1 VVGNHE
7 LLFAAAAV
15 VFMEIGEVY
24 IRTPVL
30 FERLL
35 VRPIWQRWMAYNLLL
50 VLILRGGVFTSAQR
64 FIYLAF

>member
-15 VFMEIGEVY
+15 VFMELGELY
-24 IRTPVL
+24 IRTPVT

-35 VRPIWQRWMAYNLLL
+35 VRPTWQRWAVYNLLL
-50 VLILRGGVFTSAQR
+50 LIILRGGVFTSAQR
-64 FIYLAF
+64 FIYQAF